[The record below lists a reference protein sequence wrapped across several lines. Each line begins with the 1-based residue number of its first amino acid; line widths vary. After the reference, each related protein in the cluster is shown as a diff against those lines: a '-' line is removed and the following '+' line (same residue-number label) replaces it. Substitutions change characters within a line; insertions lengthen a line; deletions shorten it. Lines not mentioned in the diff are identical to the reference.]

1 MSNVHQIS
9 STSTDWPAEAIPESW
24 IESLFQKMLFTY
36 GAKFSDQWKG
46 IDPSGLKRHWATE
59 LGKFKPEELKA
70 GVARLKE
77 HDWPPSLSQFEKMCK
92 VERQEP
98 SHMLALPA
106 PRSQNAEKEAK
117 EMMNKLGAGEVLK
130 PKVDHKLWAKRILIK
145 AKNPLNGLS
154 ALQIRFAR
162 EAISN
167 TETA

>member
-1 MSNVHQIS
+1 MNNVHQIS
-9 STSTDWPAEAIPESW
+9 STLIDWPANAIPETW
-24 IESLFQKMLFTY
+24 IESLFEKMLFTY
-36 GAKFSDQWKG
+36 GAKFSNQWNG

-59 LGKFKPEELKA
+59 LGEFKSEELKA

-92 VERQEP
+92 VERREP

-106 PRSQNAEKEAK
+106 PRSPNAEKEAK
-117 EMMNKLGAGEVLK
+117 AMMEKLGADGVLK
-130 PKVDHKLWAKRILIK
+130 SKTDHKLWAKRIIVK
-145 AKNPLNGLS
+145 AKQPLSGMS

-162 EAISN
+162 EAMDN

>member
-9 STSTDWPAEAIPESW
+9 STSTDWPKEAIPESW

-46 IDPSGLKRHWATE
+46 IDPAGLKRHWATE

-106 PRSQNAEKEAK
+106 PRSPNAEKEAK
-117 EMMNKLGAGEVLK
+117 AMMEKLGAGEVLK
-130 PKVDHKLWAKRILIK
+130 PKTDHKLWAKRILIK
-145 AKNPLNGLS
+145 SKQPLNGLS
-154 ALQIRFAR
+154 ALQIRFAK
-162 EAISN
+162 EAMNN